1 VPATEQPIEPEA
13 SADAAAPTAAQGG
26 AQPAA
31 QPAARSDPSEPASEP
46 GREPTGPAGTGT
58 DTEGTEGK
66 EWWDDPRMPWK
77 GRPGRADLL
86 CWIGFTVSG
95 IIGLIMIP
103 LRPVLLG
110 ASPLALVAITG
121 SRSGL
126 VTIGALSA
134 VDRADWWPIGLVL
147 GVLSSVK
154 WDPLFWWAGRLWG
167 RGLIEVV
174 AGRSRWAARNAD
186 RAERLARRYAIPA
199 VLLTYVLPLPAA
211 VVFATV
217 GMAGMR
223 LRTFLVVDLLGAA
236 VLCSLYVLLG
246 HRLGQSAVDVVD
258 TIARYSGYISIGLVL
273 IIVLNAVWRSGRQK
287 TDRAA

>member
-1 VPATEQPIEPEA
+1 MTAAGLTDA
-13 SADAAAPTAAQGG
+13 GAADAAAPTAAQVG
-26 AQPAA
+26 AGETA
-31 QPAARSDPSEPASEP
+31 
-46 GREPTGPAGTGT
+46 AGTADASAGAKPA
-58 DTEGTEGK
+58 ERK

-77 GRPGRADLL
+77 GRPSRADLL
-86 CWIGFTVSG
+86 CWAGFSLSG

-126 VTIGALSA
+126 VTIGALSD
-134 VDRADWWPIGLVL
+134 VGRADWWPIGLLL

-154 WDPLFWWAGRLWG
+154 WDPLFWWAGLLWG

-199 VLLTYVLPLPAA
+199 VLLSYVLPLPAA
-211 VVFATV
+211 VIYATV

-223 LRTFLVVDLLGAA
+223 LRTFLLVDLLGAGA
-236 VLCSLYVLLG
+236 LCSLYVLLG

-258 TIARYSGYISIGLVL
+258 AIARYSGYISIGLIVV
-273 IIVLNAVWRSGRQK
+273 IVLNAIWRSNR
-287 TDRAA
+287 RSEPAA